1 MPPYLREFPV
11 AVPRFLEEWGG
22 DWVQGEVFHR
32 VIKGFM
38 AQGGDF
44 TNGDGTGGESI
55 YGSKFE
61 DEPCIRDGGH
71 VGRGVLSMA
80 NAGKDTNGSQFFI
93 TFGTARHLDGKHVV
107 FGKLV
112 SGMEVLDAIESVKTD
127 KGDKPLRTVK
137 IIDCGE
143 EKATGAVERNVQ
155 DVLTK
160 HAKKLDRESKKVA
173 KAGEG
178 MSFPIPTMT
187 NPLAVYEDAEARRAA
202 QERIDAK
209 NASKEIE
216 LEEGMGK
223 LSNRKRKLL
232 ELRKKQA
239 SARTDNQKH
248 VMEEHRRAG
257 TKDTIKKLKKQKWE
271 DKDKEKLSQLE
282 SMGAG
287 KEKAYLLET
296 AERAQQKDAMLEK
309 KKENVAASHGWHAL
323 NDETAFRMYNNRLSR
338 MAEIQNPSS
347 SRRAEESSLD
357 YGRSDK
363 VSEQALDRMVSDLSS
378 RSSTK
383 DAKRNRNVKARLDD
397 QDVTSINSR
406 NEQYN
411 RIISKTF
418 DKYTTELRQNLERGT
433 AL

>member
-1 MPPYLREFPV
+1 MSVWLEVSVDGARSGRLRFRLLDEKC
-11 AVPRFLEEWGG
+11 PRTCENFRSLCRGFLRN
-22 DWVQGEVFHR
+22 GEVIGYKGSVFHR

-209 NASKEIE
+209 KC
-216 LEEGMGK
+216 
-223 LSNRKRKLL
+223 
-232 ELRKKQA
+232 
-239 SARTDNQKH
+239 
-248 VMEEHRRAG
+248 
-257 TKDTIKKLKKQKWE
+257 
-271 DKDKEKLSQLE
+271 
-282 SMGAG
+282 
-287 KEKAYLLET
+287 
-296 AERAQQKDAMLEK
+296 
-309 KKENVAASHGWHAL
+309 
-323 NDETAFRMYNNRLSR
+323 
-338 MAEIQNPSS
+338 
-347 SRRAEESSLD
+347 
-357 YGRSDK
+357 
-363 VSEQALDRMVSDLSS
+363 
-378 RSSTK
+378 
-383 DAKRNRNVKARLDD
+383 VKGD
-397 QDVTSINSR
+397 
-406 NEQYN
+406 
-411 RIISKTF
+411 
-418 DKYTTELRQNLERGT
+418 
-433 AL
+433 